1 MWVNANEIRSLD
13 DGGWREMIRCN
24 ATQRPYTDAF
34 SVGTVGKPEPIT
46 VAE

>member
-13 DGGWREMIRCN
+13 DGGWREMNRCN
-24 ATQRPYTDAF
+24 ATQRLATDAF
-34 SVGTVGKPEPIT
+34 SVGTVDKPEPIT